1 MLLACKWSP
10 NNEIF
15 LPSSCTILQ
24 CPFAC
29 FFFQHVTRKMIS
41 VRWPK
46 TFLILLTLM
55 LAYQQLLQATLYLEC
70 HSPR

>member
-1 MLLACKWSP
+1 MLLAVSG
-10 NNEIF
+10 
-15 LPSSCTILQ
+15 LQ
-24 CPFAC
+24 IMKFFFKVVAL
-29 FFFQHVTRKMIS
+29 FYSVRLRVFFQHVTRKMIF

-70 HSPR
+70 HSLR